1 MRQAALA
8 LPDPAHEMLG
18 LDPHLKET
26 LRLQHELR
34 DSLEEIRHRACHEVT
49 LIWSTHGR
57 ILQPGSNAL
66 KPHIQQLYGTP
77 QTCIQ
82 VVAMRKLADI
92 FQWGDPTLLKELSEG
107 FQLLEISAQ
116 VGAGPNEPM
125 RDTASQSPRNSS

>member
-1 MRQAALA
+1 MNFGTALKKSGTE
-8 LPDPAHEMLG
+8 PATKSH
-18 LDPHLKET
+18 
-26 LRLQHELR
+26 
-34 DSLEEIRHRACHEVT
+34 SF
-49 LIWSTHGR
+49 WSTHGR

-107 FQLLEISAQ
+107 FQLLGNLSP
-116 VGAGPNEPM
+116 GWGWPKRTNE
-125 RDTASQSPRNSS
+125 RYSQPITKEQLLTDNLYYTQQKPV